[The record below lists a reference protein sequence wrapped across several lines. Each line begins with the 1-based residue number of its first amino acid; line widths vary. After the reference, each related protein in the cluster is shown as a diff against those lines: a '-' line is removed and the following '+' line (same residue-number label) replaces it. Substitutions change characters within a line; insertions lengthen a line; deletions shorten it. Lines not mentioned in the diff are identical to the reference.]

1 MKLHA
6 RTICKMIGAK
16 ESQFEKIIEI
26 MGDKIEINNA
36 KQILE
41 KLNNGCL

>member
-26 MGDKIEINNA
+26 MGIKLKLIMQ